1 VISKG
6 LQPQQSQ
13 DSETMADDYPTRP
26 RMDKIP
32 GGSLYHFAFLFRIFL
47 SEMLGLALILF
58 AVTLVPTD
66 SYVPIPIMVGLVF
79 AYVIGIFGPIS
90 GAQVN
95 PAVSLALLLTRRLS
109 IVHTIV
115 CIAGQLLGAIAGT
128 WFATVLGPV
137 GLADTP
143 MLAMTNPH
151 PDLSNAKVLGLEI
164 VATAI
169 LVTAVLSVC
178 DEFRDK
184 PWTMCHVCIFPLF
197 FGVTLALLATFI
209 GPYTGA
215 SMNPAR
221 SLGPAILAGEFKD
234 QWLYVVAPLIG
245 AAVATVIYEGFLSDG
260 ASLER
265 LKAWFSDPEFSRST
279 NYKAIKE
286 RSMPY

>member
-1 VISKG
+1 MG
-6 LQPQQSQ
+6 
-13 DSETMADDYPTRP
+13 DDIPTRP
-26 RMDKIP
+26 RMDRIP
-32 GGSLYHFAFLFRIFL
+32 GGSLYHFAFLFRICL
-47 SEMLGLALILF
+47 SEFLGLGLILF
-58 AVTLVPTD
+58 AVTLVPSD
-66 SYVPIPIMVGLVF
+66 SVVPIPILVGLVF

-115 CIAGQLLGAIAGT
+115 CIAGQLLGAIAGV
-128 WFATVLGPV
+128 WLATLLGPA
-137 GLADTP
+137 GLAETQY
-143 MLAMTNPH
+143 LAMTLPH
-151 PDLSNAKVLGLEI
+151 ADLSSTQVIGLEI
-164 VATAI
+164 IATMI
-169 LVTAVLSVC
+169 LVIAVLGVC

-234 QWLYVVAPLIG
+234 QWLYIVAPLIG
-245 AAVATVIYEGFLSDG
+245 SALSVIVYEGFLSDG
-260 ASLER
+260 ASMER
-265 LKAWFSDPEFSRST
+265 LKAWFSDPEFSRAT
-279 NYKAIKE
+279 NYKAIK
-286 RSMPY
+286 RSSIPY